1 MLSLKNTS
9 LVAFAAV
16 VALPLIVFWAWP
28 YSTAMDERLADA
40 GERDLLIA
48 RSLSASLEFYHD
60 ELTAIFDDAV
70 SDSDSPASFG
80 DAQLASEAGFDY
92 IAWVDETG
100 RVLRKLGD
108 HADLV
113 PPVYD
118 TVRLSA
124 LRAELKLGTPLGRV
138 RASVSSR
145 PELFFVRSRNNRLIV
160 ASVSTEHITNLA
172 QRVNANREIVVS
184 IVDAAGRV
192 IASPLRHWELQAKD
206 LSSLPVVRGLSM
218 GIQGVSEA
226 DLAELG
232 SSMIAAA
239 VPVNGA
245 GWGVIVSEPSA
256 EVGVGDTQTSFA
268 IAILVILVAALVGS
282 LIAAPIVGPLMA
294 LSRAAQRM
302 QKGETE
308 VRIESLSWFAPTE
321 LIELRQAFNGMAE
334 SVAKARAEEAVARD
348 TSDRANRSK
357 TEFLRN
363 VTHEIRTPL
372 NAIIGFSEVLL
383 NECRRM
389 NLPQRQLGHAEDICA
404 AGRHLLSLINSL
416 LDLSRI
422 EAGQYQLQDAPT
434 AIEEVL
440 ARCVRFLDPAAQ
452 ARKTKLSI
460 ALDGDLPDV
469 LADERALF
477 QIVLNLVSNA
487 VRYGREGGSVE
498 ISAKRSRLHGLEI
511 TVADDGP
518 GIPAEYLDKVMEPFV
533 RVGGE
538 ANRNV
543 EGSGLGLPI
552 VKKLMELHGG
562 SFILESTV
570 GAGTTARLRLPADR
584 LLPRADTELGQ
595 PSAAA

>member
-60 ELTAIFDDAV
+60 ELTAILDDAV

-363 VTHEIRTPL
+363 VEWGELDYLVLDLPPGTGDVPL
-372 NAIIGFSEVLL
+372 TLAQNV
-383 NECRRM
+383 R
-389 NLPQRQLGHAEDICA
+389 A
-404 AGRHLLSLINSL
+404 AGVVLVSTP
-416 LDLSRI
+416 
-422 EAGQYQLQDAPT
+422 QDVALADVIRAKLMFDKVNIPVLGIVENMSAFVCPHCRTET
-434 AIEEVL
+434 AIFDKGGARAAATKMGIKFLGEVPIDL
-440 ARCVRFLDPAAQ
+440 A
-452 ARKTKLSI
+452 I
-460 ALDGDLPDV
+460 
-469 LADERALF
+469 
-477 QIVLNLVSNA
+477 
-487 VRYGREGGSVE
+487 REGGDKGVPV
-498 ISAKRSRLHGLEI
+498 
-511 TVADDGP
+511 VAGHPDSPQAG
-518 GIPAEYLDKVMEPFV
+518 AFLDVA
-533 RVGGE
+533 RNVGG
-538 ANRNV
+538 AV
-543 EGSGLGLPI
+543 SMAVVKAPKLPVI
-552 VKKLMELHGG
+552 
-562 SFILESTV
+562 
-570 GAGTTARLRLPADR
+570 GA
-584 LLPRADTELGQ
+584 PR
-595 PSAAA
+595 